1 MKKGVGV
8 PAQPKKQEV
17 IEALDAERQKETA
30 VVWAAAQ
37 MVVAKVAIDI
47 QAFLDG
53 PFKIGL
59 EAACEEIVERMK
71 DGPDSLTSTQDAGVI
86 RARAA
91 LAERE
96 KEVESLREL
105 AEERAAELIRMRDES
120 ERPKCFYCSFGEVQ
134 RETSET
140 LQRHIEQECQR
151 HPIHA
156 LRAERERLRGALRKI
171 QALWHKCNRT
181 GYDLLEGQQILDAA
195 LAPEA
200 ERGQHGTPP

>member
-86 RARAA
+86 RARAVMSCQPLLWS
-91 LAERE
+91 LAR
-96 KEVESLREL
+96 SR
-105 AEERAAELIRMRDES
+105 
-120 ERPKCFYCSFGEVQ
+120 CSM
-134 RETSET
+134 S
-140 LQRHIEQECQR
+140 
-151 HPIHA
+151 
-156 LRAERERLRGALRKI
+156 
-171 QALWHKCNRT
+171 
-181 GYDLLEGQQILDAA
+181 
-195 LAPEA
+195 
-200 ERGQHGTPP
+200 